1 MAKCLE
7 NVRKSKEYSYFD
19 LESIFVSVDPNR
31 DSSERIDEYTKIFHP
46 DLKGLTQ
53 KRNDSPELKDILKK
67 FKIHV
72 SKIYLTDEDEKEDL

>member
-31 DSSERIDEYTKIFHP
+31 DTPERIDEYTKIFHP
-46 DLKGLTQ
+46 DLKGLT
-53 KRNDSPELKDILKK
+53 
-67 FKIHV
+67 
-72 SKIYLTDEDEKEDL
+72 